1 VIVIDPVI
9 RVRRTAEFTA
19 WPVAAPPVESLLPL
33 SAQLTAPEVGTAMAV
48 IAQASR
54 AVPGSEND
62 AVQILRN
69 LANARG
75 LIAPGGLRARDT
87 AKDLEITPSCCCGLE
102 AWREWREVVDGGAVW
117 LGHDPTPW
125 IEQLGPTIRIWPDDS
140 TPLQTAGESAIE
152 IALTDLAELI
162 DAAEVQMKG
171 FLEQVRSWAVGL
183 HHPEVEHL
191 VAALDRSFHITG

>member
-9 RVRRTAEFTA
+9 RVRKTAEFTA
-19 WPVAAPPVESLLPL
+19 WPVATPPVGSLLPL
-33 SAQLTAPEVGTAMAV
+33 SAQLTGPKVGTGMAV

-75 LIAPGGLRARDT
+75 LIAPGSLRARDT

-102 AWREWREVVDGGAVW
+102 TWREWRGVIDGGAVW
-117 LGHDPTPW
+117 LGHDPTP
-125 IEQLGPTIRIWPDDS
+125 
-140 TPLQTAGESAIE
+140 
-152 IALTDLAELI
+152 
-162 DAAEVQMKG
+162 
-171 FLEQVRSWAVGL
+171 
-183 HHPEVEHL
+183 
-191 VAALDRSFHITG
+191 

>member
-1 VIVIDPVI
+1 
-9 RVRRTAEFTA
+9 
-19 WPVAAPPVESLLPL
+19 
-33 SAQLTAPEVGTAMAV
+33 MAV

-54 AVPGSEND
+54 AIPGSEND

-69 LANARG
+69 LAEARG

-102 AWREWREVVDGGAVW
+102 TWREWREVIDGGAVW

-125 IEQLGPTIRIWPDDS
+125 IEHLGPTIRIWPDDGTS
-140 TPLQTAGESAIE
+140 LRPAGESAIE

-162 DAAEVQMKG
+162 NAADVQMKG
-171 FLEQVRSWAVGL
+171 FLEQVRSWAASL

-191 VAALDRSFHITG
+191 VAALDRSFRITG